1 MIDITDP
8 TQLDA
13 LMVRVQ
19 ARRVAQCYQGAGR
32 NIPPLAERILADDT
46 EERVELDAV
55 AYAEWCAASRGG
67 VCPGAR
73 RFGLCAARVREIPR
87 MRKRING
94 SRWDARRQERRRGC

>member
-8 TQLDA
+8 AQLDA

-46 EERVELDAV
+46 EEKVELDAV
-55 AYAEWCAASRGG
+55 AYAEWCAARG
-67 VCPGAR
+67 VECV
-73 RFGLCAARVREIPR
+73 RVLGISEF
-87 MRKRING
+87 
-94 SRWDARRQERRRGC
+94 ALLA

>member
-32 NIPPLAERILADDT
+32 NVPPLAARILADDT
-46 EERVELDAV
+46 EEQLERDA
-55 AYAEWCAASRGG
+55 AAFAAWCATRG
-67 VCPGAR
+67 VECV
-73 RFGLCAARVREIPR
+73 RVLGISEF
-87 MRKRING
+87 
-94 SRWDARRQERRRGC
+94 ALLA